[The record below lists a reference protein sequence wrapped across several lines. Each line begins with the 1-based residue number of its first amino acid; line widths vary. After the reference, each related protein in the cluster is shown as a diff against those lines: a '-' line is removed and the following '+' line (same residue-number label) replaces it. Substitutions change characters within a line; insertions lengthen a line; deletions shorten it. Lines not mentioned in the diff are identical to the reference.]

1 MQIQTIIEKLITLEV
16 KTCDT
21 IRNVKTKIL
30 DKEGIHLDQQKLM
43 FGVQQLEN
51 WLTLSDYNIK
61 NYSTLHLAL
70 RFKGQTLLSNYRCLP
85 YVVNMYN
92 V

>member
-1 MQIQTIIEKLITLEV
+1 MEV

-21 IRNVKTKIL
+21 ISNVKTKIL
-30 DKEGIHLDQQKLM
+30 EKEGIHLDQQHLM
-43 FGVQQLEN
+43 FGIQQLEN
-51 WLTLSDYNIK
+51 WLTLSDYNIENK
-61 NYSTLHLAL
+61 STLHLAL
-70 RFKGQTLLSNYRCLP
+70 RFKGQILLSNRYLL